1 MTRPWR
7 MIQAM
12 ARLLTFVLA
21 LVLAGC
27 GSEATPSLAGPAT
40 SSVTQGRFTLSFTVA
55 QSTVRSRDEITG
67 AATLALI
74 APGGATF
81 SGPDTLFGFEFSE
94 VGGSHRLV
102 QPVFDG
108 VCAPHRVTNNTPIES
123 QIVKSGAV
131 VEGPD
136 ADWYRKFLADS
147 AVTLPAGDWDIAATA
162 SFFDGQ
168 NCTGQHLDMR
178 ASVRVHVTE

>member
-1 MTRPWR
+1 
-7 MIQAM
+7 MIGWM
-12 ARLLTFVLA
+12 ARLRTIVLA
-21 LVLAGC
+21 LVLAAC
-27 GSEATPSLAGPAT
+27 GSGGPTPSPAGPAS

-55 QSTVRSRDEITG
+55 QSTVGSRDEITG
-67 AATLALI
+67 TAKLALI

-81 SGPDTLFGFEFSE
+81 SGSGTLIGFEFSE
-94 VGGSHRLV
+94 IGGNHRHVVPL
-102 QPVFDG
+102 FDLA
-108 VCAPHRVTNNTPIES
+108 CSPHRVTGNTPLTS
-123 QIVKSGAV
+123 PIVKSGSV

-162 SFFDGQ
+162 AFFDGQ